1 MYRAQGRFWEIDFL
15 RGLAVVLM
23 LGYHFLYDLDFFRLA
38 EFELNSGLLSYIG
51 RGSAEMFIL
60 VSGAALSISYSR
72 ANGPGASPSASP
84 SASNSSSALSSA
96 LTSAL
101 TSKLFRKYLR
111 RGLKLFTLGLVLTA
125 VTRVFLPERYILF
138 GILHFFGVSA
148 ILAYPYLKLKEAN
161 LLMALLFLIPGYWL
175 GTRTF
180 GFSTL
185 IWLGFRPEH
194 FQALDYFP
202 VFPWFGMI
210 LLGIYL
216 GNSLYAGGIRQF
228 AVPALESSGAVKG
241 FSWLGKHSLF
251 IYFIHQPLFLALLW
265 TAGYL
270 DLNLI

>member
-72 ANGPGASPSASP
+72 ANGPGGSASH
-84 SASNSSSALSSA
+84 SLSSSTLHLTSSSAFP
-96 LTSAL
+96 
-101 TSKLFRKYLR
+101 SKLFRKYLR
-111 RGLKLFTLGLVLTA
+111 RGLKLFALGLVLTA

-148 ILAYPYLKLKEAN
+148 ILAYPYLRLKEAN

-185 IWLGFRPEH
+185 VWLGFRPEH

-202 VFPWFGMI
+202 VFPWFGMV